1 VRERIYELMY
11 IIDPTIGGDEE
22 HSNVHQQVA
31 ASIAN
36 AGGTLSQDEVI
47 GPTGRRRLAY
57 SIRHNGQDLAEGI
70 YGLVRFSSQ
79 PRQIAQVERSLKLNE
94 PIVRY
99 LLTVV
104 EN

>member
-1 VRERIYELMY
+1 MRERRYELMY

-22 HSNVHQQVA
+22 HAAVHEQVA
-31 ASIAN
+31 TSIAS
-36 AGGTLSQDEVI
+36 AGGNLSEEEVL

-79 PRQIAQVERSLKLNE
+79 PRQIAELERSLKLNE